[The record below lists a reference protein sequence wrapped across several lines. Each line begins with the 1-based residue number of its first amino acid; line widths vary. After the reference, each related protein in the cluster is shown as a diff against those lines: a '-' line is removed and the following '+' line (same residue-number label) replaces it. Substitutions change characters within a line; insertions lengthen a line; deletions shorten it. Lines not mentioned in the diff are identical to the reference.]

1 MDAPL
6 GWPES
11 MREGLRCHR
20 AGLRINV
27 EKDMIFK
34 RKTDRF
40 VKEKTGQ
47 KPLEVGADKLART
60 AHTTLELLDCIRD
73 RITDIGDIPLS
84 WDQATFEGVQAIEVY
99 PAVGLWALGLPTKN
113 YKGKKNDN
121 PANRKKLVNDL
132 VEHKELKDHVDFC
145 QGISDRMQQNDNLL
159 DAVVCIL
166 TGVDFLCGKCVPP
179 PEEDKELAYREGW
192 IWFRQS
198 NFV

>member
-1 MDAPL
+1 MSNFPSL
-6 GWPES
+6 
-11 MREGLRCHR
+11 
-20 AGLRINV
+20 N
-27 EKDMIFK
+27 
-34 RKTDRF
+34 RF
-40 VKEKTGQ
+40 LCCIVQ
-47 KPLEVGADKLART
+47 KPVLNNKHPYEYK
-60 AHTTLELLDCIRD
+60 
-73 RITDIGDIPLS
+73 
-84 WDQATFEGVQAIEVY
+84 GVQAIEVY

-159 DAVVCIL
+159 DAVLCIL
-166 TGVDFLCGKCVPP
+166 TGVDFLCGKCVPLP
-179 PEEDKELAYREGW
+179 KEDKDLAYREGW